1 MFTPLSRYG
10 YILCFGAGLLLW
22 GPGMIA
28 WKPISRIKRA
38 IRLWLTWYPC
48 PEANQSSADIQMR
61 ANRLLYKQAL
71 PRHAT
76 SGEIQR
82 SQNRKNTCVSHQQF
96 HFTSINDSSVISQP
110 MADWA
115 IFQVDQATLEDKKI
129 LWHFRECRK
138 DSGLD
143 RNLCLYHR
151 GDNEEAS
158 QPPRKFLHNFTNFKL
173 IPIRK
178 DRTLSAGYRK
188 RLQDSQ
194 HAFL

>member
-1 MFTPLSRYG
+1 
-10 YILCFGAGLLLW
+10 
-22 GPGMIA
+22 
-28 WKPISRIKRA
+28 
-38 IRLWLTWYPC
+38 
-48 PEANQSSADIQMR
+48 MR
-61 ANRLLYKQAL
+61 PNNHSNRLLYKQAL

-82 SQNRKNTCVSHQQF
+82 SQNRQNTCISHQQF
-96 HFTSINDSSVISQP
+96 HFTSINGSSVISQP
-110 MADWA
+110 MAGRA

-143 RNLCLYHR
+143 RSLWLYHC

-158 QPPRKFLHNFTNFKL
+158 QPPRKSLHNFTNFKL

-178 DRTLSAGYRK
+178 DQTLSASYRK
-188 RLQDSQ
+188 RLQNIQ